1 MSLNLKRME
10 KDGNPPTDRL
20 KDSIAQATENKRG
33 DSTKEEKT
41 SLAKTTANNKN
52 DKHFCMCTNKALL

>member
-1 MSLNLKRME
+1 ME